1 MFKQKIK
8 TKRSIGCRIYL
19 SICLLLTGVCSI
31 EGAYALPHSDGY
43 ANPAPNQQS
52 NITVSGVVKD
62 LNGIPLI
69 GVTVSVLNTTT
80 GTITDADGK
89 YTLNVPANAELQF
102 TYIGFT
108 TVKVNVAGK
117 RKVDVTMRE
126 DTQQLEEVVVVAY
139 GVQKKETVTGS
150 LASVTTKD
158 LLQSPQANISNALA
172 ARLL

>member
-19 SICLLLTGVCSI
+19 SICLLLMGICSI
-31 EGAYALPHSDGY
+31 EGVHASPHSDRNM
-43 ANPAPNQQS
+43 NPAPNQQN

-62 LNGIPLI
+62 VNGIPLI

-126 DTQQLEEVVVVAY
+126 DTRQLEEVVVVAT
-139 GVQKKETVTGS
+139 VCRRKKP
-150 LASVTTKD
+150 
-158 LLQSPQANISNALA
+158 SPVRWLP
-172 ARLL
+172 

>member
-19 SICLLLTGVCSI
+19 SICFLLTGVCSI

-69 GVTVSVLNTTT
+69 GVTRQCRTSVYVYRIHDCESERCRQT
-80 GTITDADGK
+80 
-89 YTLNVPANAELQF
+89 
-102 TYIGFT
+102 
-108 TVKVNVAGK
+108 
-117 RKVDVTMRE
+117 
-126 DTQQLEEVVVVAY
+126 
-139 GVQKKETVTGS
+139 
-150 LASVTTKD
+150 
-158 LLQSPQANISNALA
+158 
-172 ARLL
+172 

>member
-89 YTLNVPANAELQF
+89 YTLMYPPMQNF
-102 TYIGFT
+102 
-108 TVKVNVAGK
+108 
-117 RKVDVTMRE
+117 
-126 DTQQLEEVVVVAY
+126 
-139 GVQKKETVTGS
+139 S
-150 LASVTTKD
+150 LR
-158 LLQSPQANISNALA
+158 ISDS
-172 ARLL
+172 RP